1 MDKKKILIASV
12 LTIVVVG
19 GIYFGYK
26 YYKTQQTSSPNKEK
40 NDRKIKIVLV

>member
-1 MDKKKILIASV
+1 L

-19 GIYFGYK
+19 GVYFGYK
-26 YYKTQQTSSPNKEK
+26 YYKTKQTSSPNKEK